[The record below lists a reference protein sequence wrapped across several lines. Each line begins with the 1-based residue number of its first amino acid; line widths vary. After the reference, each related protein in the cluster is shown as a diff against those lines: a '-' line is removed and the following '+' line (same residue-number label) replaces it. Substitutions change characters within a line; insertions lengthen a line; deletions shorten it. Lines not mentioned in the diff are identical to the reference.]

1 MIVHAAASHAE
12 PLATAEVQ
20 YREVDVTY
28 AAEAVVEATRQSTV
42 SAQTTGRIVELRYDV
57 GDVVQ
62 KGQVIARIDQTE
74 LAQVVAGSEAQV
86 AQAKAAYEN
95 TRVEA
100 ERTRDLAR
108 QKFVSQAALD
118 RAEAALRI
126 ADAQLKA
133 AKAGAGQATT
143 SRGYTTIIAPYTGV
157 VSARHVE
164 LGEMAA
170 PGKPLL
176 TGFDPAD
183 LRVVATVPQ
192 YKIGEVRTSP
202 RASVEIPSIGRMVPG
217 ASITVLPAADARSHS
232 TLVRIDLPHDVRGIT
247 PGVYARAHFTVGRG
261 GMPMAY
267 EMREKARAED
277 QITVVSN
284 APKFHFVPSNPWVA
298 VNWRKRDDIEL
309 DIEPLLEKRNI
320 EFIVHR
326 REARASGRQRA
337 GTRTMAALDYDFLI
351 IATGPKLAFD
361 EVEGLGPKGHTQ
373 SVCHVDHAMQSGK
386 ASGSGSSRIP
396 ARSSSARCRAR
407 PATARPTSSPS
418 SWTPI

>member
-1 MIVHAAASHAE
+1 MSAMSRGLRRPLLAMLMIMHAAASHAE

-261 GMPMAY
+261 RKLVVPT
-267 EMREKARAED
+267 RAVIHRSEV
-277 QITVVSN
+277 TGVYVVS
-284 APKFHFVPSNPWVA
+284 P
-298 VNWRKRDDIEL
+298 D
-309 DIEPLLEKRNI
+309 
-320 EFIVHR
+320 
-326 REARASGRQRA
+326 GRVSLRQVRLGEVA
-337 GTRTMAALDYDFLI
+337 GTDYTELLAGVNPGERVALDPVK
-351 IATGPKLAFD
+351 AGMALA
-361 EVEGLGPKGHTQ
+361 G
-373 SVCHVDHAMQSGK
+373 
-386 ASGSGSSRIP
+386 ASRK
-396 ARSSSARCRAR
+396 
-407 PATARPTSSPS
+407 
-418 SWTPI
+418 

>member
-1 MIVHAAASHAE
+1 MSPSIHRVVRTLLASLIAGSAVASHAE
-12 PLATAEVQ
+12 RLATAEAQ

-28 AAEAVVEATRQSTV
+28 AAEAVIEATRQSTV

-62 KGQVIARIDQTE
+62 KGQVIARIDPTE
-74 LAQVVAGSEAQV
+74 LSQVVAGSEAQV
-86 AQAKAAYEN
+86 AQAQAAYEN
-95 TRVEA
+95 ARIEA

-133 AKAGAGQATT
+133 ARAGAGQAST
-143 SRGYTTIIAPYTGV
+143 SRGYTTIVAPYTGV

-192 YKIGEVRTSP
+192 YKIGEVRGSP
-202 RASVEIPSIGRMVPG
+202 RASIEIPSLGRWITG
-217 ASITVLPAADARSHS
+217 TSITVLPAADARSHS
-232 TLVRIDLPHDVRGIT
+232 TQIRIDLPRDVRDVY

-261 GMPMAY
+261 RKLVVPTRAVLRRSEVTGVYVVGSDGRPVLRQVRIGESAGADFTELLAGVKPGEKVALDPVKAGMA
-267 EMREKARAED
+267 
-277 QITVVSN
+277 
-284 APKFHFVPSNPWVA
+284 
-298 VNWRKRDDIEL
+298 L
-309 DIEPLLEKRNI
+309 
-320 EFIVHR
+320 
-326 REARASGRQRA
+326 A
-337 GTRTMAALDYDFLI
+337 GT
-351 IATGPKLAFD
+351 
-361 EVEGLGPKGHTQ
+361 
-373 SVCHVDHAMQSGK
+373 SGK
-386 ASGSGSSRIP
+386 
-396 ARSSSARCRAR
+396 
-407 PATARPTSSPS
+407 
-418 SWTPI
+418 

>member
-1 MIVHAAASHAE
+1 MSASHRGLILPLLIAMLAFGANLSHAE
-12 PLATAEVQ
+12 ALAIAEVQ

-62 KGQVIARIDQTE
+62 KGQVIARIDPTE
-74 LAQVVAGSEAQV
+74 LTQVVAGSEAQV

-95 TRVEA
+95 ARVEA

-133 AKAGAGQATT
+133 ARAGAGQATT
-143 SRGYTTIIAPYTGV
+143 SRGYTTIVAPYTGV

-192 YKIGEVRTSP
+192 YRIGEVRASP
-202 RASVEIPSIGRMVPG
+202 RASVEIPSLGRMVSG
-217 ASITVLPAADARSHS
+217 TSITVLPAADARSHS
-232 TLVRIDLPHDVRGIT
+232 TRVRIDLPRDISGVY

-261 GMPMAY
+261 RKLVVPT
-267 EMREKARAED
+267 RA
-277 QITVVSN
+277 VVRRSEVTGVYVV
-284 APKFHFVPSNPWVA
+284 AP
-298 VNWRKRDDIEL
+298 D
-309 DIEPLLEKRNI
+309 
-320 EFIVHR
+320 
-326 REARASGRQRA
+326 GRVSLRQVRLGETA
-337 GTRTMAALDYDFLI
+337 GTDFTELLAGVVPGEKVALDPVKAGMALA
-351 IATGPKLAFD
+351 AT
-361 EVEGLGPKGHTQ
+361 
-373 SVCHVDHAMQSGK
+373 
-386 ASGSGSSRIP
+386 SRK
-396 ARSSSARCRAR
+396 
-407 PATARPTSSPS
+407 
-418 SWTPI
+418 